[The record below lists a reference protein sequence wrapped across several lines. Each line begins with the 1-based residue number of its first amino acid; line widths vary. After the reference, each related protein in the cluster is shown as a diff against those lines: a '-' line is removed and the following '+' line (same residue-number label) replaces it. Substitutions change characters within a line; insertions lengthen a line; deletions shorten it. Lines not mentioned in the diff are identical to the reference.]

1 MIQLLHLVLVTFI
14 AFIDKQENQFWAVY
28 SKYNYC
34 NPTYKISE
42 VQKSKVKTAGCAETA
57 DITIV
62 TIFAI

>member
-1 MIQLLHLVLVTFI
+1 MIQLLYLVLATI
-14 AFIDKQENQFWAVY
+14 IDEHEDQFWAVY
-28 SKYNYC
+28 SEYNYC

-57 DITIV
+57 DITIA